1 MSSKQRWVDHVNVE
15 RRAIATKPLS
25 RFVIGCS
32 KIVPMLLLTACM
44 GGSDSVTVDEVPQE
58 LTLEFDLFQSSVNP
72 IFDTTLN
79 GKTCSSSGCHNI
91 NGGTG
96 GSLKLYSGAALDSA
110 EMMVNFLSAV
120 GLANLTNP
128 AQSKL
133 LLEPKAG
140 ATSLTGSHAGGDIFL
155 DTTDANYQ
163 IILNWIASPVTP

>member
-1 MSSKQRWVDHVNVE
+1 MVAKRCLHHIQTE
-15 RRAIATKPLS
+15 RKAVRAQPLL

-32 KIVPMLLLTACM
+32 KIVPALLLTACM
-44 GGSDSVTVDEVPQE
+44 GGSESVTVDEVPQQ
-58 LTLEFDLFQSSVNP
+58 LTLDFALYQSSVNP
-72 IFDTTLN
+72 IFDTNLS

-128 AQSKL
+128 EQSKL

-155 DTTDANYQ
+155 DTSDANYQ
-163 IILNWIASPVTP
+163 TILNWIATPVTP